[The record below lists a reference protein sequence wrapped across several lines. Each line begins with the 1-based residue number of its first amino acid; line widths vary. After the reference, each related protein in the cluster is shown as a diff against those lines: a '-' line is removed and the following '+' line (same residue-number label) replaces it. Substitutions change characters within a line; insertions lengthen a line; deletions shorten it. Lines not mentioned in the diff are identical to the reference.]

1 MSRSVSI
8 PPASSQTSVDRSARL
23 YVSTE
28 ATKALATEHTRLRS
42 RGKWFLL
49 GNYTNKAEFIADAT
63 DFAVNDLGDTTPTLA
78 FSDVSTG
85 FARNGLFDDETNEPT
100 EDLWTIFTLSDEDLK
115 ILHSYLSFYE
125 DNEDD
130 VTAMLSAAKDDFI
143 GFFATDKDFV
153 THKLREAGATNEVLD
168 MLGDAC
174 DWDKLESTLNDGF
187 MHNRHYFHL

>member
-1 MSRSVSI
+1 MSKFESI
-8 PPASSQTSVDRSARL
+8 PPALSQTTVNKAAHL

-28 ATKALATEHTRLRS
+28 ATKAIAAENKKLCS

-49 GNYTNKAEFIADAT
+49 DKYANKAEFVADAT
-63 DFAVNDLGDTTPTLA
+63 DFAINDLGDTTPTLV
-78 FSDVSTG
+78 FSGLSTG

-100 EDLWTIFTLSDEDLK
+100 EDLWTVFTLSDEDLK